1 MDLQLSVFRT
11 GVQSGPVPG
20 SGALPGDCTTH
31 AALNDSGR
39 KLVELGGFTIALLS
53 CKKCQDWL
61 VHLPGHT
68 GLELK

>member
-1 MDLQLSVFRT
+1 MYLWCNPAGPAGICISWRWLDFQLSVFHT

-39 KLVELGGFTIALLS
+39 KLVELGGFTIAL
-53 CKKCQDWL
+53 
-61 VHLPGHT
+61 
-68 GLELK
+68 